1 MFDNKCIDY
10 LNNYYKF
17 NEDID
22 FNITFDSLIN
32 FCLNFNKKNFGKN
45 YSKSNFF
52 IHIKGGSSIKY
63 KLNNYY
69 GNLNQKITDDI
80 DITLVPFENNP
91 NVRIRLI
98 EELFIAL
105 KKEFPK
111 FIWKYKMFERT
122 TKIYLYGKIIFD
134 IVFYDNIK
142 PWYNDFDDNSDQYV
156 LSNISIDDYFSNL
169 KKLFESKL
177 YSQEILEK
185 VTFTSYEF
193 EYQSLKLL
201 IKFYE
206 KKYIEDINKLK
217 INATQKEIYEYK
229 KKYKN
234 KIGIYK
240 KKLFYLTYIMINND
254 F

>member
-185 VTFTSYEF
+185 VTFTSLEWD
-193 EYQSLKLL
+193 YQSLILL
-201 IKFYE
+201 LNFYN
-206 KKYIEDINKLK
+206 KKYNDIIDGKDNIYLE
-217 INATQKEIYEYK
+217 TEIYNK
-229 KKYKN
+229 KKSIKN
-234 KIGIYK
+234 KIYRYK
-240 KKLFYLTYIMINND
+240 KKLFYLSNMMINNNI
-254 F
+254 